1 RDLPALY
8 AVYNVVDRRLEGAI
22 AVAQQ
27 HAHCLEPDSAGYDE
41 IDNPVARQVPDRD
54 PIGVRAARVIGY
66 DGLEGAIA
74 VAEHH
79 SCTAVA
85 AAFAL
90 PLVAHDNIGNPVA
103 VHVRDCGRVASKT
116 ARVIVNHGLKGAVAI
131 AQQHSSRAFGAF
143 VPVWH
148 DIGHDHIQDSNAPQ
162 VRERDRVDRAVLYA
176 VG

>member
-1 RDLPALY
+1 AIAQQHDHLRPGASSTLQFCARVGHDQVRNSVAVHVPDRDLPALY

-116 ARVIVNHGLKGAVAI
+116 ARVIVNHGLK
-131 AQQHSSRAFGAF
+131 
-143 VPVWH
+143 
-148 DIGHDHIQDSNAPQ
+148 
-162 VRERDRVDRAVLYA
+162 
-176 VG
+176 